1 MLSFMNRVAGK
12 GAQPRAGGAR
22 DERLRAAF
30 DVAPIGLGI
39 ATLDG
44 HWILF
49 NDACCAL
56 LGYTRD
62 ELHRVRLNDIT
73 HADDA
78 ARELAFIKRVLS
90 GDAQRYRIE
99 KRTIDKS
106 GAYRDLHVT
115 VALARGGDGGDS
127 FVYVIE
133 PALKQVESGRDA
145 DHLASL
151 VLDRLADTA
160 VIRTDARGTITG
172 WNAGAASIL
181 GYTREQIAGKNR
193 RVLYRDQDNWDD
205 RPGEQLRIAA
215 EQGHCEREEFRVRRD
230 GTHVWLRSSALPF
243 APGGVVRGFIEV
255 LTAPAASEPDLRD
268 ALERA
273 HHELESERTRAASL
287 KALAA
292 SRARELKLVAI
303 ALRREINK
311 RKALES
317 ELAASKTHLVLP
329 SSQTPVAATP
339 AEPRIAIAMIR
350 PTTLPTP
357 PAIAPPVDEIPH
369 LTATGDMLL
378 EPERYAWSTLDN
390 RSPLDLLGDLADAQ
404 RSGLVIFVCGERHT
418 AIHLDRGLV
427 SSCASND
434 PASFL
439 AERLVRSQVISEG
452 QRNKALEMAEETD
465 LAFGR
470 VLILLGI
477 LTDEQ
482 VALAV
487 REKIENEI
495 SALAECHDCRWNFVA
510 KAPPRGKLVSINLDF
525 HELRAVRAH
534 RTRFIASRSGTSY
547 HRAGCISLRKVA
559 ASAQLILAG
568 EDDARR
574 RELKP
579 CRMCLKPEA

>member
-1 MLSFMNRVAGK
+1 MLSFMNRMVGK
-12 GAQPRAGGAR
+12 GAQTRAAGAR

-30 DVAPIGLGI
+30 DVAPIGLAI
-39 ATLDG
+39 AALDG

-49 NDACCAL
+49 NDACCTL

-73 HADDA
+73 HPDDA

-90 GDAQRYRIE
+90 GDAPRYRIE
-99 KRTIDKS
+99 KRTIDKG

-115 VALARGGDGGDS
+115 VALARAEGGDS

-133 PALKQVESGRDA
+133 PAQKQVESGRDA
-145 DHLASL
+145 DQLAAI
-151 VLDRLADTA
+151 VLDRLAETA
-160 VIRTDARGTITG
+160 VIRTDVRGTITG
-172 WNAGAASIL
+172 WNAGAAAIL

-193 RVLYRDQDNWDD
+193 RVLSRDQDNWDD
-205 RPGEQLRIAA
+205 HPGDQLRIAA
-215 EQGHCEREEFRVRRD
+215 DQGHCERDEFRVRRD
-230 GTHVWLRSSALPF
+230 GTHVWLRSSVLPF

-255 LTAPAASEPDLRD
+255 LTAPAAASEPDLRD
-268 ALERA
+268 ALARA
-273 HHELESERTRAASL
+273 HHELEAERTRATSL
-287 KALAA
+287 KTLAA
-292 SRARELKLVAI
+292 SRARELKLVTI
-303 ALRREINK
+303 ALRREIDK
-311 RKALES
+311 RKALQG
-317 ELAASKTHLVLP
+317 ELAASRAHLVVP
-329 SSQTPVAATP
+329 SDTPSLVAA
-339 AEPRIAIAMIR
+339 APRIAIAMIR
-350 PTTLPTP
+350 PTTLPGA
-357 PAIAPPVDEIPH
+357 PAPAPVADEMPH

-378 EPERYAWSTLDN
+378 EPERYAWSALGN
-390 RSPLDLLGDLADAQ
+390 RSPLDLLGELAGGQ
-404 RSGLVIFVCGERHT
+404 RSGMAIFVCGERHT
-418 AIHLDRGLV
+418 AIHLDGGRV
-427 SSCASND
+427 SSCASNV
-434 PASFL
+434 PESFL
-439 AERLVRSQVISEG
+439 AERLVRSQVISEA

-487 REKIENEI
+487 REKVENEI
-495 SALAECHDCRWNFVA
+495 SALAECRDCRWAFVE

-525 HELRAVRAH
+525 HELRAVRAQ

-547 HRAGCISLRKVA
+547 HRAGCIALRKVA
-559 ASAQLILAG
+559 PAAQIVLAG

-579 CRMCLKPEA
+579 CRMCVRSEA

>member
-1 MLSFMNRVAGK
+1 MLSFLNRVSGK
-12 GAQPRAGGAR
+12 GTQPRAAGAR
-22 DERLRAAF
+22 DERLRGAF

-39 ATLDG
+39 AALDG

-73 HADDA
+73 HPDDA
-78 ARELAFIKRVLS
+78 ARELAFIKRVLN

-106 GAYRDLHVT
+106 GAYRDVHVT
-115 VALARGGDGGDS
+115 VALARGGESGDS

-133 PALKQVESGRDA
+133 PAHKQVESGRDA
-145 DHLASL
+145 EHLAAV
-151 VLDRLADTA
+151 VLDRLSETA
-160 VIRTDARGTITG
+160 VIRTDARGAITG
-172 WNAGAASIL
+172 WNAGAAAIL

-205 RPGEQLRIAA
+205 RPGDQLRIAA

-230 GTHVWLRSSALPF
+230 GTHVWLRSSVLPF
-243 APGGVVRGFIEV
+243 APGGIVRGYIEV
-255 LTAPAASEPDLRD
+255 LTAPANSEPELRE
-268 ALERA
+268 ALTRTQ
-273 HHELESERTRAASL
+273 HELEAERTRAASL
-287 KALAA
+287 KTLAA

-317 ELAASKTHLVLP
+317 ELAASRVSLVNP
-329 SSQTPVAATP
+329 TPTTVPAP

-350 PTTLPTP
+350 PTTLPSP
-357 PAIAPPVDEIPH
+357 PASAPAAEEIAH
-369 LTATGDMLL
+369 LTATGDVIL
-378 EPERYAWSTLDN
+378 EPERHAWSTLGN
-390 RSPLDLLGDLADAQ
+390 RSPLELLGELVEAQ

-418 AIHLDRGLV
+418 AIHLERGRI

-439 AERLVRSQVISEG
+439 AERLVRSQIISEG

-487 REKIENEI
+487 REKVENEI
-495 SALAECHDCRWNFVA
+495 AALAECRDCRWNFVE
-510 KAPPRGKLVSINLDF
+510 KSPPRGKLVSINVDF
-525 HELRAVRAH
+525 HELRAVRAQ
-534 RTRFIASRSGTSY
+534 RTRFIASRTGTSY

-559 ASAQLILAG
+559 ASAQLVLAG

-574 RELKP
+574 RDLKP
-579 CRMCLKPEA
+579 CRMCLRPEA